1 MKKTMLMLIACFT
14 LASCSVHKA
23 NVDNTVQLSGTIE
36 PLGMST
42 FQYGTHLIKSSGTTY
57 SLKSNKVNL
66 DSFTG
71 KVVTLI
77 GVKVAGYPVENGPAL
92 VDVMSVQV
100 N

>member
-1 MKKTMLMLIACFT
+1 MKKMILMFIACLT

-23 NVDNTVQLSGTIE
+23 NVENAIQLSGTIE

-66 DSFTG
+66 DSFSG
-71 KVVTLI
+71 KAVTLI
-77 GVKVAGYPVENGPAL
+77 GVRVAGYPVENGPAL
-92 VDVMSVQV
+92 VDVMSIQV

>member
-1 MKKTMLMLIACFT
+1 MKKIILMFMACIT

-23 NVDNTVQLSGTIE
+23 NVDNTIQLSGTIE
-36 PLGMST
+36 QLGMST

-66 DSFTG
+66 DSFSG
-71 KVVTLI
+71 KSVTLI
-77 GVKVAGYPVENGPAL
+77 GIKVQGYPVENGPEL
-92 VDVMSVQV
+92 VDVMSIQI